1 MLKSQ
6 AFHRITE
13 VKVGPSTRCQHTR
26 DEGLPAFWYRDITLY
41 NEAGEK
47 FSIELFGD
55 SAESIEIG
63 GCLYKP
69 LPE

>member
-6 AFHRITE
+6 AFHRITG
-13 VKVGPSTRCQHTR
+13 VKVGPSTMCKNTLNPGQ
-26 DEGLPAFWYRDITLY
+26 PAFWYRDITLH